1 MRRFLTLACLVVSML
16 GLQRMAFADAI
27 PGVMFVDGSILVNG
41 SASSPAGNS
50 SVTAPGTVT
59 ATTITGG
66 GSTGSG
72 LVTGVISLDGAII
85 EGGSET
91 FINLNGQAEASQPEG
106 YDGFATVNVSFATPR
121 FSQDPL
127 IFTVPQT
134 AFYKV
139 WDTGDQSVSLSAVS
153 GTIGATTLSPGTYR
167 ITFSFGVTISGA
179 QTFVE
184 KTLDW
189 TLRLSTAPLTNLP
202 SDLDT
207 NGVVDAADLA
217 MLLAAWG
224 TPNADINGNGTS
236 GADDLAVLLG
246 SWG

>member
-1 MRRFLTLACLVVSML
+1 V
-16 GLQRMAFADAI
+16 FADAV
-27 PGVMFVDGSILVNG
+27 PGVVFVDGSVLVNG
-41 SASSPAGNS
+41 SASSPAGDS

-59 ATTITGG
+59 ATTVTGG

-85 EGGSET
+85 EGGAET
-91 FINLNGQAEASQPEG
+91 FITLDGQAEASQPAG
-106 YDGFATVNVSFATPR
+106 YGGFATVNVSFADAR
-121 FSQDPL
+121 FTSDPL

-134 AFYKV
+134 AFFKISNM
-139 WDTGDQSVSLSAVS
+139 GQQSVGFTAVTGS
-153 GTIGATTLSPGTYR
+153 IGAGTLSPGTYR
-167 ITFSFGVTISGA
+167 LTVSFGVTISGA

-189 TLRLSTAPLTNLP
+189 TLRLSTTPLSNLP

-207 NGVVDAADLA
+207 NGVVNAADLA

-224 TPNADINGNGTS
+224 TPNADINGNGTTGS
-236 GADDLAVLLG
+236 DDLAILLG